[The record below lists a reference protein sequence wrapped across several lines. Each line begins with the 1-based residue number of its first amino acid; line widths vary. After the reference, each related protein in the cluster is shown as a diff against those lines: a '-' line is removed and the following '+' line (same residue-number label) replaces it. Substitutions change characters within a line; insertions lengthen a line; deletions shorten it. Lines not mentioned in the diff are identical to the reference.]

1 MHELINENNIINIM
15 RWVSKLR
22 LDTPLA
28 RATLKV
34 LELQGE
40 NLIREKEIFDIL
52 MELNI
57 WNASFLD
64 LIIAGPSRIMN
75 LTSFVIV

>member
-15 RWVSKLR
+15 RWASKLR

-28 RATLKV
+28 RAALKV

-40 NLIREKEIFDIL
+40 NLIREKEIFDLL
-52 MELNI
+52 MELRCSPLHIRTRRKGNP
-57 WNASFLD
+57 
-64 LIIAGPSRIMN
+64 PS
-75 LTSFVIV
+75 S